1 MEQSVSI
8 YGSTLCGLFHPC
20 YSSRTFMAEVCR
32 ADVFIAITGFTVVY
46 RTLYLF
52 ICREIIAL
60 GNMRAKR
67 PTADN
72 QII

>member
-1 MEQSVSI
+1 
-8 YGSTLCGLFHPC
+8 
-20 YSSRTFMAEVCR
+20 MAEVCR

-67 PTADN
+67 PTMDN
-72 QII
+72 QIIKGGI